1 MSRIESRRG
10 RIGSARGRAAV
21 MTAGLLLAT
30 THAWARYEPPAPCN
44 NAFTHEQEVTEGA
57 KVAAEVYKQM
67 PVLPESDPVS
77 RFVSQLGNR
86 LVAHAPGG
94 PNAWPYSF
102 HVVAS
107 EDINA
112 FALPGGAMFV
122 NLGAVQAAETE
133 AQLAGVMGHELSH
146 VILRHA
152 TCNLT
157 KQQKKSLWYGLG
169 QIASQVILGGT
180 AGDLAAGAINLG
192 AGLDFLHMSR
202 GDETQADLLGTQIL
216 YDSGFDPRGLAQFF
230 EIIEAKYGSGGAQ
243 FLSDHP
249 NPGNRTR
256 AVQDEIAT
264 FPRRTDLVVTTPEF
278 VRIHKI
284 ATGEKVFSAEQIK
297 AGGWKHGGY
306 ISGPGGAAPVADA
319 SAANPSKPQ
328 AAVARPLSKAALGLD
343 AGLATYHGPGFA
355 MDIPGNWRGDTSPD
369 GTVTIAPAGG
379 AGDFGISYGVLVGT
393 ANTGRA
399 TALDS
404 DSLRNAT
411 RQLVQQFTSKQSMQ
425 QTGEISNIRLGS
437 QQGNSVELR
446 GQSPVK
452 DAGMALPEHDWLVT
466 VARPDGGLNYL
477 VFVAPERDFA
487 GLKPAFQAMLE
498 SFRPAEQ
505 PNLQ

>member
-1 MSRIESRRG
+1 LSTILKLGLSGFG
-10 RIGSARGRAAV
+10 RIGTAV
-21 MTAGLLLAT
+21 LWASLLLAST
-30 THAWARYEPPAPCN
+30 PAWARYEPPPPCK
-44 NAFTHEQEVTEGA
+44 NAFTHDQEVTAGA
-57 KVAAEVYKQM
+57 KVAAEVYKEM

-77 RFVSQLGNR
+77 RYVAQLGNR
-86 LVAHAPGG
+86 LVEHAPGG

-122 NLGAVQAAETE
+122 NLGAVQAAESE
-133 AQLAGVMGHELSH
+133 AQLAGVMAHELSH

-152 TCNLT
+152 TCNIT

-169 QIASQVILGGT
+169 QIASQVMLGGT
-180 AGDLAAGAINLG
+180 AGDLAAGAINMG

-230 EIIEAKYGSGGAQ
+230 EIIQAKYGSGGAQ

-264 FPRRTDLVVTTPEF
+264 FPRRTDQVVTSPEF

-284 ATGEKVFSAEQIK
+284 AMGEKVFTAEQIK
-297 AGGWKHGGY
+297 AGVWKHGGY
-306 ISGPGGAAPVADA
+306 IAGPGGSTPADTTAGNSTDKAQQA
-319 SAANPSKPQ
+319 SA
-328 AAVARPLSKAALGLD
+328 RRLSKTELGLD
-343 AGLATYHGPGFA
+343 TGLATYHGPGFA
-355 MDIPGNWRGDTSPD
+355 MDIPGNWKGNTASD

-379 AGDFGISYGVLVGT
+379 AGEFGISYGALVGT
-393 ANTGRA
+393 LKAGDA
-399 TALDS
+399 PLSA
-404 DSLRNAT
+404 DSLQTVT
-411 RQLVQQFTSKQSMQ
+411 RQLVQQFKAKQNMQ
-425 QTGEISNIRLGS
+425 QNGDVASIQVG
-437 QQGNSVELR
+437 QQQANSVDLR
-446 GQSPVK
+446 GQSPVQ
-452 DAGMALPEHDWLVT
+452 DGGMGLAEHDWLVT
-466 VARPDGGLNYL
+466 IARPDGGISYI

-487 GLKPAFQAMLE
+487 TLRPTFQAMLE
-498 SFRPAEQ
+498 SFRPAEL
-505 PNLQ
+505 PNMQ